1 MKRDGQGKRPTRSEP
16 TDLTGPAAAWSASQ
30 ADCDTTTNL
39 QFGGFSD
46 WHPDFGNALRKLTE
60 THR

>member
-30 ADCDTTTNL
+30 ASWPGKVVAYTLEPSSPPIAVDLARAVFHTAD
-39 QFGGFSD
+39 
-46 WHPDFGNALRKLTE
+46 A
-60 THR
+60 